1 MKPYKTSVTLTI
13 ELSVDVE
20 FEGYFTPGT
29 PDVFYLPNGDPGH
42 PGSSPEFQVTKA
54 IWNGVDITEAL
65 KKDKDFDWQDIEL
78 QCVNNFLEED

>member
-13 ELSVDVE
+13 ELSADIE
-20 FEGYFTPGT
+20 FEGYATPGT
-29 PDVFYLPNGDPGH
+29 PDVFYLSNGDPGY

-78 QCVNNFLEED
+78 QCVNNFIEED